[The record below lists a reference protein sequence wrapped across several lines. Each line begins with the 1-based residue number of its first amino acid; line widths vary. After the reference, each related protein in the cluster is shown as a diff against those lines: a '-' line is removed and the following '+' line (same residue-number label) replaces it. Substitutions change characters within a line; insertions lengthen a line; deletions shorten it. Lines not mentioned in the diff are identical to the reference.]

1 MLPWTTWSR
10 RSSELV
16 LTQTAGPGGYAPR
29 VVDVSIED
37 VTSERVDSAHR
48 GGRADAWVKVRQTA
62 VIGRLR
68 ARRDESGT

>member
-1 MLPWTTWSR
+1 M
-10 RSSELV
+10 
-16 LTQTAGPGGYAPR
+16 
-29 VVDVSIED
+29 SIED